1 MFPHHESFSR
11 SLVDPS
17 VLNCAII
24 LELYVL
30 AGLLVLLQLHSF
42 RVEGGHKHC
51 PTPRPRL
58 SVCTQDK
65 HLVFTCADRVVESAL
80 V

>member
-1 MFPHHESFSR
+1 MD
-11 SLVDPS
+11 LS
-17 VLNCAII
+17 VLNFAIF

-51 PTPRPRL
+51 QTARPRL
-58 SVCTQDK
+58 SGCAQDK
-65 HLVFTCADRVVESAL
+65 NLVFTCADRVEESAL
-80 V
+80 A